1 MRKYVVIPDSFKGCL
16 SSGEICD
23 ILAREI
29 RRRDPEARVC
39 ALPVADGGEGT
50 VDAFLGALGGE
61 KIAVPCRDPY
71 GRPLTAHY
79 GLFPDGKTAV
89 IEMAA
94 AAGLPLVGEDRRVAD
109 TTTYGVGQLIVH
121 ALKRGAERIL
131 LGLGGSA
138 TNDGGCGAAAA
149 LGVEF
154 LDAEGKAFVPVGG
167 TLRRIAHIRVDGL
180 LPALRQAEVIAM
192 CDIDNPLCGE
202 SGAAAVFSPQ
212 KGADAAT
219 VRMLDEGLAH
229 LAAVIEKDLGR
240 SLLALPGGGAAGG
253 FGAGSV
259 AFLGARLQMGIEAVL
274 DLTDFDRLAA
284 GAYLV
289 ITGEGRLDSQSLR
302 GKVVVGVARRARAL
316 GVPVV
321 ALVGSSETDIAAAY
335 DAGVTA
341 VFPIN
346 PAPTTLSEALAHART
361 HLAFTAE
368 NVLRFARCL
377 EENR

>member
-16 SSGEICD
+16 SSGEICG
-23 ILAREI
+23 IIAREI
-29 RRRDPEARVC
+29 RRWDPEARVC

-61 KIAVPCRDPY
+61 KVAVPCRDPY

-109 TTTYGVGQLIVH
+109 TTTYGVGQLIAH
-121 ALKRGAERIL
+121 ALKRGAERII

-167 TLRRIAHIRVDGL
+167 TLRRIAHIRMDGL

-202 SGAAAVFSPQ
+202 SGAAAVFAPQ

-219 VRMLDEGLAH
+219 VRVLDEGLAH

-240 SLLALPGGGAAGG
+240 SLLTLPGGGAAGG

-284 GAYLV
+284 DAYLV

>member
-16 SSGEICD
+16 SSGEICG
-23 ILAREI
+23 IIAREI

-109 TTTYGVGQLIVH
+109 TTTYGVGQLIAH

-167 TLRRIAHIRVDGL
+167 TLRRIAHIRTGGL

-202 SGAAAVFSPQ
+202 SGAAAVFAPQ

-229 LAAVIEKDLGR
+229 LAAVIEMDLGR
-240 SLLALPGGGAAGG
+240 SLLTLPGGGAAGG

-284 GAYLV
+284 DAYLV

>member
-23 ILAREI
+23 IIAREI

-61 KIAVPCRDPY
+61 KVAVPCRDPY

-109 TTTYGVGQLIVH
+109 ATTYGVGQLIAH
-121 ALKRGAERIL
+121 ALRRGAERIL

-154 LDAEGKAFVPVGG
+154 LDAEGKTFVPVGG
-167 TLRRIAHIRVDGL
+167 TLRRIAHIRTGGL

-202 SGAAAVFSPQ
+202 SGAAAVFAPQ

-240 SLLALPGGGAAGG
+240 SLLTLPGGGAAGG

-284 GAYLV
+284 DAYLV

-361 HLAFTAE
+361 HLAFTTE

>member
-16 SSGEICD
+16 SSGEICG
-23 ILAREI
+23 IIAREI
-29 RRRDPEARVC
+29 RCRDPEARVC

-61 KIAVPCRDPY
+61 KVAVPCRDPY

-109 TTTYGVGQLIVH
+109 TTTYGVGQLMAH
-121 ALKRGAERIL
+121 ALKRGAERII

-154 LDAEGKAFVPVGG
+154 LDAEGKTFVPVGG
-167 TLRRIAHIRVDGL
+167 TLRRIAHIRTDGL

-202 SGAAAVFSPQ
+202 SGAAAVFAPQ

-219 VRMLDEGLAH
+219 VRVLDEGLAH
-229 LAAVIEKDLGR
+229 LAAVIEEDLGR

-284 GAYLV
+284 DAYLV

-341 VFPIN
+341 VSPSI
-346 PAPTTLSEALAHART
+346 PRPLP
-361 HLAFTAE
+361 
-368 NVLRFARCL
+368 
-377 EENR
+377 